1 LRALDSGFAPVAPM
15 REMRSAPAADRAG
28 RGVPPAD
35 PIRAEARK
43 SQKSLDFEGS
53 IRQNQ
58 ELSEY
63 ALPPRHFR
71 SKITARPNVSP
82 IPACCAHQPT
92 ARPQRQHASGATR
105 GGSPEISKKTLVT
118 GPRRAVSDTNVR
130 SHTGGSRN
138 F

>member
-1 LRALDSGFAPVAPM
+1 DAPK
-15 REMRSAPAADRAG
+15 RQRSLTIEGA
-28 RGVPPAD
+28 
-35 PIRAEARK
+35 IRH
-43 SQKSLDFEGS
+43 
-53 IRQNQ
+53 NQ
-58 ELSEY
+58 QLSAF
-63 ALPPRHFR
+63 ALPLRHIR

-92 ARPQRQHASGATR
+92 ARPQRQHASGASR
-105 GGSPEISKKTLVT
+105 GGSPEISKKTIET